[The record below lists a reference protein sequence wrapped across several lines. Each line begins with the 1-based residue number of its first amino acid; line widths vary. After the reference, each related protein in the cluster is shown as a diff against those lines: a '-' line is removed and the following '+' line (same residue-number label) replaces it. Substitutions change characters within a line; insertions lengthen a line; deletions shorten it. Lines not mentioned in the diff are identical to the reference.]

1 MIRLIR
7 ADSGG
12 EMWVHESRLDEYLA
26 AGHRPAAPPTPRPYS
41 PESGAAPQT
50 APLENFGETSSS
62 ERDGPSRSENGG
74 TTATEGRG
82 TGENISTT
90 AAKRKKTTKAK

>member
-26 AGHRPAAPPTPRPYS
+26 AGHRPAAPPRPFS
-41 PESGAAPQT
+41 PESGAAPQA
-50 APLENFGETSSS
+50 APLEHSGETSSS
-62 ERDGPSRSENGG
+62 ERDGPSRSDNGG
-74 TTATEGRG
+74 ATAAEGRG
-82 TGENISTT
+82 TEENISTG

>member
-26 AGHRPAAPPTPRPYS
+26 AGHRPAADPREPGQLLQS
-41 PESGAAPQT
+41 VARTAPSGGGQT
-50 APLENFGETSSS
+50 A
-62 ERDGPSRSENGG
+62 
-74 TTATEGRG
+74 
-82 TGENISTT
+82 
-90 AAKRKKTTKAK
+90 AAKRKKTTTKAK

>member
-26 AGHRPAAPPTPRPYS
+26 AGHRPAAPPRPYS

-50 APLENFGETSSS
+50 APLEHSGETSSS

-74 TTATEGRG
+74 TTAAEGRG
-82 TGENISTT
+82 TGENISTA
-90 AAKRKKTTKAK
+90 AAKRKKTTTKAK